1 MTCIGRR
8 GYVILAIWLTLSAAL
23 IATGWTNIGAR
34 AGWDPDDQL
43 RLVQLRDFLNGQSW
57 FDTRQYRLN
66 PPDGAPMHWSRLI
79 ELPLAAINSLLAPM
93 FGQAV
98 AETVAST
105 AVPLML
111 FGVIIMFLARTA
123 SRVGGQNAGIAAAI
137 IAALSVPLI
146 MQLRPMRIDHHGWQI
161 TMAVLALASLFHRNA
176 RKAGLVL
183 GAALAIW
190 LHISLEGAPMSA
202 AFFLFLGWQWLT
214 KPDEAARLFWTISG
228 FAVSSLALFFGTQT
242 QGLGASIYCD
252 TVSPPHIIAIL
263 AAAAIMLPGLYMA
276 PQSKLARALIIA
288 TAGGAAASALVL
300 RAPECLHGA
309 FSTLDPLVRDY
320 WYVNV
325 KEGMPVWHQDL
336 RTAAFLMAGPIA
348 GLVSFII
355 LARKIDE
362 TDRSKLRVA
371 SFFSIYALILSLF
384 VFRTISVAA
393 AYGIVPVAA
402 LIAHVFAQY
411 RQSGLAKQRILYV
424 VAMLFLLV
432 PGSVV
437 NAVLNI
443 WPEPQVAEDVRS
455 SGRILSCESAD
466 SVAALSVLPRG
477 QFLVPFDMGPMVLAQ
492 TRHSV
497 LASSHH
503 RNEKAMHDHIEI
515 FRSQPDVAK
524 RLMHARG
531 IDYLALCPD
540 EEELD
545 LYARKNPNGLWGQ
558 IAKRNVPDWLEPLPV
573 KGKGIMVW
581 RVR

>member
-1 MTCIGRR
+1 MIERISRAHIIFG
-8 GYVILAIWLTLSAAL
+8 IWALLSIFL
-23 IATGWTNIGAR
+23 IISSWPNISSGT
-34 AGWDPDDQL
+34 GWDPDDQL
-43 RLVQLRDFLNGQSW
+43 RLTQLRDFLNGQSW
-57 FDTRQYRLN
+57 FDNRQYRLN
-66 PPDGAPMHWSRLI
+66 PPDGALMHWSRLI
-79 ELPLAAINSLLAPM
+79 ELPLAAVTLLLTPI
-93 FGQAV
+93 FGQTV
-98 AETVAST
+98 AEIAATT
-105 AVPLML
+105 AVPLLL

-123 SRVGGQNAGIAAAI
+123 SRVGGKNAGIAAAM
-137 IAALSVPLI
+137 IAAMSVPLI
-146 MQLRPMRIDHHGWQI
+146 TQLRPMRIDHHGWQI
-161 TMAVLALASLFHRNA
+161 TMAVLALASLFHA
-176 RKAGLVL
+176 DVRKAGLVL

-190 LHISLEGAPMSA
+190 IHVSLEGAPMSA

-214 KPDEAARLFWTISG
+214 KSDEAARLFCTISA
-228 FAVSSLALFFGTQT
+228 FALSSLVLFFGTQM

-263 AAAAIMLPGLYMA
+263 AASAIMLPGLYMA
-276 PQSKLARALIIA
+276 PQSKLVRGLIMA
-288 TAGGAAASALVL
+288 TAGGAAGLVLLL
-300 RAPECLHGA
+300 RAPECLNGA

-348 GLVSFII
+348 GLFSFVI
-355 LARKIDE
+355 LVRKMDE
-362 TDRSKLRVA
+362 TDRSKLWVA
-371 SFFSIYALILSLF
+371 SFFSIYAFVLSLF

-393 AYGIVPVAA
+393 AYAVVPVAA
-402 LIAHVFAQY
+402 LIAYVFVQY
-411 RQSGLAKQRILYV
+411 RQSGLPKQRILYV

-437 NAVLNI
+437 NAVLNVS
-443 WPEPQVAEDVRS
+443 PEQETVDDARS
-455 SGRILSCESAD
+455 AAKLLSCESAQ
-466 SVAALSVLPRG
+466 SVATLSALPRG

-492 TRHSV
+492 TGHSV

-515 FRSQPDVAK
+515 FRSLPDVA
-524 RLMHARG
+524 RQLMTARG
-531 IDYLALCPD
+531 INYLALCPD
-540 EEELD
+540 EQELD
-545 LYARKNPNGLWGQ
+545 FYARKNPDGLWAE